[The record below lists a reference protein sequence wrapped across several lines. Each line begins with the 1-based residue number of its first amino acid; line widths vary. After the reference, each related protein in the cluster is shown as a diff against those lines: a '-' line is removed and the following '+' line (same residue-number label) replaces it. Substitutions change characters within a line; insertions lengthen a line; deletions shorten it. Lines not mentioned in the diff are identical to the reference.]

1 MTELVLLEGR
11 EGGPGPGGLFHTP
24 RFFGLHAGAGS
35 AYFRGVL
42 GSDIRASV
50 HFTDVGDG
58 VWRSPARGTYAGWAW
73 AGDLPLEDLGG
84 FMADVEDRLAERGV
98 RSLEMLLPPMAHDPH
113 AFTLAVYLMQGRGW
127 VTTREDL
134 NSHLDVDGRPLEA
147 RMSRGNAKRLRQC
160 AREGLVASALRSD
173 ELPAAHETLALN
185 RAAGGVTLSMSL
197 AQLEEMQSAFPDD
210 LLLFGVR
217 GGAAL
222 AAAAVC
228 LRLSR
233 SVIYVFAWGHRPE
246 YASLSPVVP
255 LAELV
260 YSYCQTSGV
269 GLLDLGTS
277 TLGQVQNPGLLRF
290 KRGLGAT
297 ESLKTR
303 LRKDLT

>member
-1 MTELVLLEGR
+1 MTELVLLEGT
-11 EGGPGPGGLFHTP
+11 EGGPGPGSLFHTP
-24 RFFGLHAGAGS
+24 RFFGLHAGVDAG
-35 AYFRGVL
+35 YFRGVV
-42 GSDIRASV
+42 GSDVRASV

-73 AGDLPLEDLGG
+73 SRDLPLEDLGG
-84 FMADVEDRLAERGV
+84 FMAVVEDRLAERGI
-98 RSLEMLLPPMAHDPH
+98 RSLEMLLPPMAHDSH
-113 AFTLAVYLMQGRGW
+113 AFTLAVYLMHGRGW

-134 NSHLDVDGRPLEA
+134 NSHLEVDGRPLEA

-160 AREGLVASALRSD
+160 AREGLVAESLAGD
-173 ELPAAHETLALN
+173 ELPAVHETLALN

-197 AQLEEMQSAFPDD
+197 AQLEEMQTAFPED

-217 GGAAL
+217 SGAVL

-233 SVIYVFAWGHRPE
+233 SVLYVFAWGHRPE
-246 YASLSPVVP
+246 HASLSPVVP
-255 LAELV
+255 LAELI
-260 YSYCQTSGV
+260 YKYCQEAQVTV
-269 GLLDLGTS
+269 LDLGTS
-277 TLGQVQNPGLLRF
+277 TLGAEQNPGLMRF
-290 KRGLGAT
+290 KRGLGCT